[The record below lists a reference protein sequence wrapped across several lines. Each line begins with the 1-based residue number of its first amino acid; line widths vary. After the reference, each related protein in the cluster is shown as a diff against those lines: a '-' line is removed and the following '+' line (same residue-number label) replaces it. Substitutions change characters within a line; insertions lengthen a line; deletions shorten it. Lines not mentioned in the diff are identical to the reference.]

1 LLALHPTKT
10 QEVKAAMFSSQ
21 SADVSLDAPCRAISS
36 VRADKVESR
45 FLAGS
50 CSPPHAGDRAAAD
63 PTTSGSGLAVN
74 HLYLLRFHSE
84 VNELGIDARIPHDT
98 GPVSSIVCS
107 PTDPSL
113 VVTTTTMTTTRAGC
127 GSSASLQQGAAATL
141 WKIPRSI
148 VDQHDRNDY
157 QEGDDND
164 DEASA
169 SSASHASNM
178 EAVAALRCDSG
189 EISDVVWGD
198 GSSFLDA
205 ASTTGGEVVTL
216 ERNGVLTQWD
226 VSLGKA
232 QSARQISATRNGGSK
247 PSRCAFPPRVAL
259 DPHASSVGD
268 AAAVSVGPTVHLVD
282 WRSDASIPTGTVDK
296 FCAHQSSVVTG
307 LDYNPNKPYVLA
319 TSGQDGLIKVRVD
332 SPRITLFGG

>member
-1 LLALHPTKT
+1 M
-10 QEVKAAMFSSQ
+10 MFSSQ

-63 PTTSGSGLAVN
+63 PTSGSGLTVVN

-113 VVTTTTMTTTRAGC
+113 VVTTTTTTTTT
-127 GSSASLQQGAAATL
+127 GSSASSQQGAAATL

-157 QEGDDND
+157 QEDDEE
-164 DEASA
+164 EASA

-178 EAVAALRCDSG
+178 EAVAALRCDSR

-247 PSRCAFPPRVAL
+247 PSRCVFPPRVAL

-268 AAAVSVGPTVHLVD
+268 AAAVSVGPTVYLVD

-332 SPRITLFGG
+332 SPSITLCVG

>member
-1 LLALHPTKT
+1 
-10 QEVKAAMFSSQ
+10 MFSSQ

-36 VRADKVESR
+36 VRADKVDSR

-50 CSPPHAGDRAAAD
+50 CCTHSPAAD
-63 PTTSGSGLAVN
+63 PTTSGSSVSVN
-74 HLYLLRFHSE
+74 HLYLVRFHSE

-98 GPVSSIVCS
+98 GPVSKIVCS

-113 VVTTTTMTTTRAGC
+113 VVTTTAVAGAG
-127 GSSASLQQGAAATL
+127 GSSSSSEGAAATL

-148 VDQHDRNDY
+148 LDQHERSDHD
-157 QEGDDND
+157 DDNED
-164 DEASA
+164 ASA
-169 SSASHASNM
+169 SSASQATSM
-178 EAVAALRCDSG
+178 AALAALKCESRD
-189 EISDVVWGD
+189 ITDVVWGD

-216 ERNGVLTQWD
+216 ERNGMLTQWD

-232 QSARQISATRNGGSK
+232 QSARHISATRGSRK
-247 PSRCAFPPRVAL
+247 PSSRCVSPPRVAL

-268 AAAVSVGPTVHLVD
+268 AAAVSVGSSIYLVD
-282 WRSDASIPTGTVDK
+282 WRTDASIPTGTVDK
-296 FCAHQSSVVTG
+296 FCAHPSAVVTG

-319 TSGQDGLIKVRVD
+319 TSGQDGLIKVR
-332 SPRITLFGG
+332 